1 MTKLIPRTADPSRPD
16 TRAGNGAA
24 QPPSKARRAAER
36 AARLA
41 PGSGWVDGRRRAPD
55 SPMARALAEL
65 RANPCTSI
73 RMVAGAF
80 PGIDPASLHRAARR
94 ANLPNPYGSP
104 GTPRGRKPGSH
115 SEPTLG
121 TAGTNFQLRLPEPAR
136 AVAQHLG
143 AARIRHLFL
152 TVGAALQHADP
163 AAPLTITLPP
173 ITRPAR
179 RHEQARTLHASPSP
193 LGLADPA
200 HPAAPPQTAPARAAR
215 AASRAAALA
224 PVDAMATAQGLPAL
238 TETLATLGAVVRAC
252 RRLAADGRMPAN
264 VGALRDACRLLGVPH
279 LAPPASP
286 TPREPKAPA
295 VNRK

>member
-1 MTKLIPRTADPSRPD
+1 MTKLLPRTAAPSRPD
-16 TRAGNGAA
+16 KGTGNRETQPGKP

-41 PGSGWVDGRRRAPD
+41 PGSGWVDGRKRAPD
-55 SPMARALAEL
+55 SPTARALEAL
-65 RANPCTSI
+65 RTYPGVTTRAAAARFGVNPK
-73 RMVAGAF
+73 
-80 PGIDPASLHRAARR
+80 SLYRAARR
-94 ANLPNPYGSP
+94 AGLANPYGTSP
-104 GTPRGRKPGSH
+104 KGRKPGSH
-115 SEPTLG
+115 SEPTVG
-121 TAGTNFQLRLPEPAR
+121 DVGAPFWLRMPPAAR

-152 TVGAALQHADP
+152 TVGAALQHVDPSNP
-163 AAPLTITLPP
+163 AAPLVIALPP

-179 RHEQARTLHASPSP
+179 RQEHARTLHASPSP
-193 LGLADPA
+193 LGLASPE
-200 HPAAPPQTAPARAAR
+200 HPTAPPQTLPARQARAA
-215 AASRAAALA
+215 ARAAALA

-279 LAPPASP
+279 L
-286 TPREPKAPA
+286 TPGNPST
-295 VNRK
+295 RKGTAK